1 MSQNFAKN
9 FEVFLIGVG
18 VHQEVINVHQP
29 IVDVMKYSFQES
41 LKACRAPQ
49 QAHGQYDPMELSLC
63 LNLNHFFL
71 LCLN

>member
-1 MSQNFAKN
+1 
-9 FEVFLIGVG
+9 
-18 VHQEVINVHQP
+18 
-29 IVDVMKYSFQES
+29 MKYSFQES